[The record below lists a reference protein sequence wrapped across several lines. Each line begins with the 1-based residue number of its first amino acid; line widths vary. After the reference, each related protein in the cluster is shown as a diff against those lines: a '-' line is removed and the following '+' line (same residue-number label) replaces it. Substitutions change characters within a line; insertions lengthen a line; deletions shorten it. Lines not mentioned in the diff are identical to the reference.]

1 MWCAVDNHRHAWV
14 RTTCAWAIRAALG
27 TLLGCGVYGCEQ
39 RTGSAAVT
47 DPSQGV
53 VGVASDDAEMNAA
66 IARARSSVS
75 RFTAAFASED
85 PGLSFFSV
93 KKPYAQRSGGKEH
106 IWIDV
111 TEIVGDTIRGTIAD
125 DPVDIAGM
133 RFGDAV
139 ELTADEIT
147 DWMYVNAAREVVGG
161 YTIRVL
167 VHRSTPEELAA
178 SGLGA
183 MRFAEPD

>member
-1 MWCAVDNHRHAWV
+1 MRLVVDNHRFAWV
-14 RTTCAWAIRAALG
+14 RIACAWAVRAALG
-27 TLLGCGVYGCEQ
+27 AGLVGIGLGCEQ

-47 DPSQGV
+47 NPAQGV

-66 IARARSSVS
+66 IARAQASIS
-75 RFTAAFASED
+75 RLIAAFASGD
-85 PGLSFFSV
+85 PGLSYFSV
-93 KKPYAQRSGGKEH
+93 KKPYTQRSGGNEH

-111 TEIVGDTIRGTIAD
+111 TEIEGDTIRGTIAD
-125 DPVDIAGM
+125 DPVDIEGM

-139 ELTADEIT
+139 ELTAGEIT

-167 VHRSTPEELAA
+167 VNRSTPEELAA
-178 SGLGA
+178 SGLSA
-183 MRFAEPD
+183 MRFAEPE

>member
-1 MWCAVDNHRHAWV
+1 M
-14 RTTCAWAIRAALG
+14 AIGAGLAG
-27 TLLGCGVYGCEQ
+27 GGLGCE
-39 RTGSAAVT
+39 RPAGSAAVT

-66 IARARSSVS
+66 ITRARSSVS
-75 RFTAAFASED
+75 RFTAAFASKD

-111 TEIVGDTIRGTIAD
+111 TEIAGDTIRGTIAD
-125 DPVDIAGM
+125 DPLDIAGM

-139 ELTADEIT
+139 ELTVEEIT

-178 SGLGA
+178 SGLAA